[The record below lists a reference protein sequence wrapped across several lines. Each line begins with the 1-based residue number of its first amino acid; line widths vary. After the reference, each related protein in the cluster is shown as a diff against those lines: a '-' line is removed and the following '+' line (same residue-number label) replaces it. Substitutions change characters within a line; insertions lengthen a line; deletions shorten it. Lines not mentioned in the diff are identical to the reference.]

1 MDPTMPNNS
10 FMDRMRG
17 GGVLFDGGMGS
28 MLIANGLEPG
38 APPEEWNRSKPQLI
52 TAVHAAYIAAGSDV
66 ITTNTFGATPSRFN
80 GYGLGDE
87 LANLNNAG
95 VRIAREAIDQ
105 YQNTEQTA
113 VPDRYVAFSMGPTG
127 KLLPPVGKANEEE
140 IESEFVGQLESL
152 EERVDLVLGETFF
165 DIREALVALR
175 AAKRVADT
183 PVGIS
188 ITFTKT
194 PRGFFTMM
202 GDTVADTFDR
212 LATGGAD
219 FVAANCS
226 VASDDMLELS
236 KLLRAATN
244 LPILCQPNA
253 GAPTVENGI
262 PVYAQPPEDFA
273 DDIGNMIEVGINAV
287 GGCCGTNPE
296 FIRLAA
302 QRIRDTIG

>member
-1 MDPTMPNNS
+1 MQNNT
-10 FMDRMRG
+10 FMERMRV

-52 TAVHAAYIAAGSDV
+52 TAVHAAYIAAGAEV
-66 ITTNTFGATPSRFN
+66 VTTNTFGATPSRLK

-87 LANLNNAG
+87 LANLNNTAI
-95 VRIAREAIDQ
+95 RIAREAIEH
-105 YQNTEQTA
+105 YQSTAQTDDT
-113 VPDRYVAFSMGPTG
+113 DRYIAFSIGPTG
-127 KLLPPVGKANEEE
+127 KLLPPVGQADVAQIEE
-140 IESEFVGQLESL
+140 EFVGQLESL
-152 EERVDLVLGETFF
+152 DEQVDLVLGETFF
-165 DIREALVALR
+165 DIREALAALK
-175 AAKRVADT
+175 AAKRVTET

-188 ITFTKT
+188 VTFTKT

-202 GDTVADTFDR
+202 GDTVADSFDR

-236 KLLRAATN
+236 KLLRAATE

-253 GAPTVENGI
+253 GAPTVEDGMPI
-262 PVYAQPPEDFA
+262 YGQPPEDFA
-273 DDIGNMIEVGINAV
+273 ADVGSMIEIGINAV

-302 QRIRDTIG
+302 ESIRSMPR